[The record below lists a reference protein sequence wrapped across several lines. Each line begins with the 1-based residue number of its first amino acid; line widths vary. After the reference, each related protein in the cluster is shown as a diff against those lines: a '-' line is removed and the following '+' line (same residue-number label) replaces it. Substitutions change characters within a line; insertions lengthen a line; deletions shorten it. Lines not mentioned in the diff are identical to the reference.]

1 MARPLTLAQREE
13 ISAQAYQLSLAGRS
27 TRAIAKELGVTRD
40 TVSRCLKK
48 EAARRRAERPD
59 HAQHAVDSYRQAVR
73 RCWEELEKDPSPHAV
88 AQLIH
93 ALNTSLSSIDLI
105 NGVRAPSK
113 SITYDAN
120 NPYDG
125 LERLSNAELGAFKLL
140 IWKMSGQ
147 ISEDVDVLA
156 LITKRYAAGTL
167 AAEAFGA
174 EDDDVL
180 ELEPLEDPD
189 TSA

>member
-1 MARPLTLAQREE
+1 MARPLTPAQREE

-40 TVSRCLKK
+40 TITRYLKK

-167 AAEAFGA
+167 AAEAFGD
-174 EDDDVL
+174 EDDVL
-180 ELEPLEDPD
+180 ELEPLEDAD
-189 TSA
+189 AS

>member
-1 MARPLTLAQREE
+1 MARPLTPARREE
-13 ISAQAYQLSLAGRS
+13 ISAEAYQLSLRGHS
-27 TRAIAKELGVTRD
+27 TRAIAKELGVSPRTI
-40 TVSRCLKK
+40 SSYLKK
-48 EAARRRAERPD
+48 EAARRRTERPD
-59 HAQHAVDSYRQAVR
+59 HVQHAVDSYRQAVR

-113 SITYDAN
+113 SITYDAA

-125 LERLSNAELGAFKLL
+125 LERLSDAELGAFRLL
-140 IWKMSGQ
+140 VWKMSGQ
-147 ISEDVDVLA
+147 ISGDADVLA

-167 AAEAFGA
+167 VAEDVD
-174 EDDDVL
+174 EDDDLL
-180 ELEPLEDPD
+180 ELEPLEEDPGA
-189 TSA
+189 SA